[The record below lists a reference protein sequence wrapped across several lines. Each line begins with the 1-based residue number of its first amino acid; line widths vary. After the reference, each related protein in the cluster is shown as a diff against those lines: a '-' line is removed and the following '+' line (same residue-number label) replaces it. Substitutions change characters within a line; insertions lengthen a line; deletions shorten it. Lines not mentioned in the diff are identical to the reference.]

1 MATISAAS
9 IILYKDSL
17 PDTNISTKDF
27 LLHVKNFIKDN
38 KSKINKSTRPPSPY
52 NIFMKNTIKFLKD
65 NENPDFVNTKLD
77 NTNRFKKAA
86 TMWKTHPSN
95 KNRLISD
102 KVASDDDK
110 VASDDDKVASDD
122 DKVASDDDKVAS
134 DDDDDI
140 KVASDDDKTPSDD
153 IKVASDDDVVVNT
166 KKIKKKK
173 K

>member
-110 VASDDDKVASDD
+110 VASDHDKSPSDNDD
-122 DKVASDDDKVAS
+122 DDDKVAS
-134 DDDDDI
+134 DDDDI
-140 KVASDDDKTPSDD
+140 KLSIDN
-153 IKVASDDDVVVNT
+153 DVVVNT
-166 KKIKKKK
+166 KKLKKIKK
-173 K
+173 